1 MSLKSYKEKQYLVFE
16 FEDGKN
22 VKYNLATGESIG
34 KSGRHVKDVCTQL
47 RGYDLLSVIESFEDE
62 KYRDFLKFVDS
73 RVNRRTGKHSSYYY
87 LSEKRVEKIKNIG
100 SFLKQIEDFSLF
112 EQYFASGLTNFS
124 ESLKHK
130 ITDIPKGLLKLIR
143 EDNLKITNGL
153 IESYTKNPD
162 LFSNIYHLDGLNTLS
177 RTDLLNFAK
186 CLQYFDRAKIPS
198 RFSNA
203 RYFIELVEEYD
214 YNPTAL
220 IRYIDTLM
228 TLEALTGLGKILTE
242 IRDYARMM
250 SRISPNYDKYPRNF
264 LTTHKIASRNYTRL
278 QHVFREEDFRK
289 RYREDLKFAYE
300 DFVIIYPE
308 STQDIKNEAVQQN
321 HCVASYI
328 QDVID
333 GKCHILFLREK
344 EHPTRSLIT
353 MEVRGGR
360 IIQARGRFNRDM
372 TEKEKEVVE
381 KYKKKL
387 ERIMKEND

>member
-47 RGYDLLSVIESFEDE
+47 RGYDLLDVIESFEDE
-62 KYRDFLKFVDS
+62 KYRKFLKYIDS
-73 RVNRRTGKHSSYYY
+73 KVNRSTKTGRYSWANYR
-87 LSEKRVEKIKNIG
+87 RVEKVKNIG
-100 SFLKQIEDFSLF
+100 TFLKQIEDFSLF

-124 ESLKHK
+124 ESLKYK
-130 ITDIPKGLLKLIR
+130 TTDIPKGLLKLIR
-143 EDNLKITNGL
+143 EDNLKITNRL
-153 IESYTKNPD
+153 IESYVKNPD
-162 LFSNIYHLDGLNTLS
+162 LFSNIYNLEGLNTLS
-177 RTDLLNFAK
+177 RTDLLKFAQ
-186 CLQYFDRAKIPS
+186 CLQYFGEKPNPWLSSDKE
-198 RFSNA
+198 
-203 RYFIELVEEYD
+203 YFIELVEEYN
-214 YNPTAL
+214 YNPLVL

-228 TLEALTGLGKILTE
+228 TLEALTGLGEILTE
-242 IRDYARMM
+242 VRDYARMM
-250 SRISPNYDKYPRNF
+250 SRISPKYDKYPRNF

-308 STQDIKNEAVQQN
+308 STQDIKDEAVQQN

-328 QDVID
+328 QDVIN

-353 MEVRGGR
+353 MEVRGDR

-381 KYKKKL
+381 KYKEKL
-387 ERIMKEND
+387 ERIMKENN

>member
-1 MSLKSYKEKQYLVFE
+1 MKSYKEKQYLVFE

-34 KSGRHVKDVCTQL
+34 KSGRPVKDVCSQL
-47 RGYDLLSVIESFEDE
+47 RGYSLLEVIESFEDE
-62 KYRDFLKFVDS
+62 KYREFLKYIDSKINRSAKSARYGWSNPRRVDK
-73 RVNRRTGKHSSYYY
+73 V
-87 LSEKRVEKIKNIG
+87 KNIG
-100 SFLKQIEDFSLF
+100 TFLKQIKDYSLF

-124 ESLKHK
+124 ELLKYK
-130 ITDIPKGLLKLIR
+130 TTDIPKGLLKLIR

-162 LFSNIYHLDGLNTLS
+162 LFSNIYHLDGLTTLGKS
-177 RTDLLNFAK
+177 DLYKYAQ
-186 CLQYFDRAKIPS
+186 CLQYFDEKHKPWM
-198 RFSNA
+198 SNDK
-203 RYFIELVEEYD
+203 RYFIELVEEYN
-214 YNPTAL
+214 YNPIAL

-228 TLEALTGLGKILTE
+228 TLEALTGQDKIMTE
-242 IRDYARMM
+242 VRDYARMM
-250 SRISPNYDKYPRNF
+250 SRISPKYDKYPRNF

-308 STQDIKNEAVQQN
+308 STQDIKDEAVQQN

-328 QDVID
+328 KEVID
-333 GKCHILFLREK
+333 GNCHILFLREK

-353 MEVRGGR
+353 MEIRGHR
-360 IIQARGRFNRDM
+360 VVQARGRFNRDM

-381 KYKKKL
+381 KYKKRL